1 MIHIL
6 DGNWL
11 ACTCIE
17 TQFTTE
23 HYKYDMSSA
32 YIHEWL
38 QDSF

>member
-11 ACTCIE
+11 ACTCLPPNI
-17 TQFTTE
+17 
-23 HYKYDMSSA
+23 KYDMSSA